1 VIRRPSLFRLR
12 PDPKAS
18 GERGSYRAG
27 FFFGTLSFGASVG
40 LGFVSTIITARL
52 FGIDVIGE
60 YALVWAPVAVMWMLS
75 TIKEQ
80 QALIKEITGL
90 KPREPRVSQLFAA
103 VFTFSAGLT
112 VAVAILV
119 AIACCFVFPG
129 PLNAPQLLAP
139 ALVSI
144 AGYTVI
150 LNTGWNLDSILSAF
164 VAGRKLFWV
173 RLNESVSFIVLATF
187 LGLGLH
193 WKSVW
198 ALVIATMAGSLP
210 ALVHRAIAARAFARP
225 RLSLAEYRI
234 GLRALPE
241 LLRFGLKATPG
252 QMAQGISQQ
261 GGIWAIGMVAPVAV
275 VGAYS
280 RALIVPKSLQTASLR
295 ITEVLYPTLVG
306 RHVEGDHHGFDRA
319 LIDSTRYEVIVMT
332 VFAATIGGAAHL
344 VLNIFG
350 PGFDAAAPALV
361 LLMLFPVMASI
372 TVTQTQA
379 LWAVDRPGL
388 TSLVALARLVV
399 TIALL
404 VILTP
409 PMHMIGP
416 ALALLGGFLVVI
428 VLSGLALRHHL
439 ARPLRATWPIRE
451 RLALLVSY
459 GAGFAAAHAV
469 QHATAPVLA
478 LPLALLAGSIACVA
492 ALILC
497 GGLNQRDR
505 QRLGELVAWGR
516 ARIGRPRIAI
526 STQPEQSP

>member
-1 VIRRPSLFRLR
+1 VIRRSISRLR
-12 PDPKAS
+12 RGPKAG

-52 FGIDVIGE
+52 FGVDVIGE

-80 QALIKEITGL
+80 QALIREITGL
-90 KPREPRVSQLFAA
+90 QPREPRVTQLFAA

-119 AIACCFVFPG
+119 AAACCFVFPG
-129 PLNAPQLLAP
+129 PLHAPQLLAP
-139 ALVSI
+139 TLVSI

-150 LNTGWNLDSILSAF
+150 INTGWNLDSILSAF

-173 RLNESVSFIVLATF
+173 RLNESVSFIALAGF
-187 LGLGLH
+187 FGLSLG

-198 ALVIATMAGSLP
+198 ALVIATTAGSLP
-210 ALVHRAIAARAFARP
+210 ALLHRAIVARSFARP
-225 RLSLAEYRI
+225 RLNRDEYRE

-280 RALIVPKSLQTASLR
+280 RALIIPKSLQMASLR

-306 RHVEGDHHGFDRA
+306 RHTEGDRHGFDRA
-319 LIDSTRYEVIVMT
+319 LVDSIRYEVIGMLL
-332 VFAATIGGAAHL
+332 FAAAIGGAAHS
-344 VLNIFG
+344 VLRIYG

-361 LLMLFPVMASI
+361 LLTLYPAMASV

-388 TSLVALARLVV
+388 TSIIAIARLVV

-404 VILTP
+404 VALTP
-409 PMHMIGP
+409 AMHMIGP

-428 VLSGLALRHHL
+428 VLSGIALRHHL
-439 ARPLRATWPIRE
+439 ARPLRTTWPLRE
-451 RLALLVSY
+451 QLVLLVSY
-459 GAGFAAAHAV
+459 AAGFGAAHLV
-469 QHATAPVLA
+469 QGADAPPIVG
-478 LPLALLAGSIACVA
+478 LPLALLVGSAAFAA
-492 ALILC
+492 ALVLC

-516 ARIGRPRIAI
+516 NRLDPAI
-526 STQPEQSP
+526 SLPP